1 MTPRFARALARPSRW
16 CALALAGL
24 ALAGGLGAG
33 APARATVYTAFDF
46 ETPAYGAFGHRLSDH
61 MLFKNGA
68 TWHLFYTELAGG
80 AVPTTRIGH
89 ATSADLAHWTERPT
103 VITAGADKW
112 CEKGAWAPHV
122 AAAPGGSWVLL
133 FTGQNS
139 LGSEVIGA
147 LTSGDLN
154 TWQLAPENPV
164 FTPSTT
170 WARWGPDFY
179 CSCRD
184 PFVYF
189 ENGVYSMLYT
199 VETLS
204 PQHPALGRA
213 ESLDL
218 LHWSDTGAFAVDSLT
233 SQTVDIES
241 PSLVFRT
248 NRVEL
253 HFTRYYTQML
263 SAPSSAGPWNFSQ
276 TVNVDPRGVAGEIAI
291 DGTVNLFSRLRY
303 DLCNASTAI
312 IVIDT
317 VTTTATS
324 YAVPAA
330 PKIPGGWIIEG
341 DAFSSQPTYSDGPR
355 FRGDPPAVPEGLRWL
370 ATGESLRQPG
380 DVAGCSYDEVGD
392 RVGTARSPRFTLQG
406 DLVSFKLSGK
416 SDLANNYAALIDDC
430 TGQELSR
437 ATGPGTSQLTPYAWS
452 NTGRRGWSV
461 RLLLSD
467 LASGVGGVLGF
478 DALRDSAVVNPAMP
492 TMPLVD
498 ETAPAGGE
506 NLIAGSIFT
515 IRWTGSS
522 TAGVDSFQVYVSYDD
537 FATPPTKLARRNGN
551 QFTFN
556 WTVPAGPKFN
566 ARIRVV
572 IYAKNGVHTCD
583 ESGAFSIGAVTGVGD
598 PPAEGTALALAARA
612 QPGPSPVLEWSA
624 PPGAPVTLAL
634 YDVRG
639 RRVRLLYEGPGA
651 VQARTPWN
659 GLDDAGRPTPSGI
672 YFARLAGGAESVRTH
687 LVRLAH

>member
-1 MTPRFARALARPSRW
+1 MPPRFARALARPLRCSMR
-16 CALALAGL
+16 ALAVL

-33 APARATVYTAFDF
+33 TPAHATVYTAFDF
-46 ETPAYGAFGHRLSDH
+46 ETPAYGTYGHRMSDH
-61 MLFKNGA
+61 MLLKSGA

-89 ATSADLAHWTERPT
+89 AASADLTHWTERPT
-103 VITAGADKW
+103 VITAGAAAW
-112 CEKGAWAPHV
+112 CQKGTWAPHV
-122 AAAPGGSWVLL
+122 SVAPGGGYVLL

-147 LTSGDLN
+147 LTSGDLD

-164 FTPSTT
+164 FIPSKT

-189 ENGVYSMLYT
+189 ENGAYNMLYT
-199 VETLS
+199 VDTLS
-204 PQHPALGRA
+204 PQFPALGRA

-218 LHWSDTGAFAVDSLT
+218 LHWNDRGAFVVDSLAT
-233 SQTVDIES
+233 QTADIES
-241 PSLVFRT
+241 ASLVFRT

-253 HFTRYYTQML
+253 HYTRNYAQML
-263 SAPSSAGPWNFSQ
+263 IAPTSAGPWIFSQ
-276 TVNVDPRGVAGEIAI
+276 VVNVDPRGAAGEIVI
-291 DGTVNLFSRLRY
+291 DGAVNLFSRLRY

-317 VTTTATS
+317 VTTTATG

-330 PKIPGGWIIEG
+330 PKIPGAWITDG
-341 DAFSSQPTYSDGPR
+341 DAFYSQPVYSDGPR
-355 FRGDPPAVPEGLRWL
+355 LRGDTPAVPEGLRWL

-380 DVAGCSYDEVGD
+380 DATGCSFSELGD

-406 DLVSFKLSGK
+406 DVVSFKLSGR
-416 SDLANNYAALIDDC
+416 SDLAMNYAALIDDC
-430 TGQELSR
+430 TGQELAR
-437 ATGPGTSQLTPYAWS
+437 TTGPGTSQLTPYSWS

-461 RLLLSD
+461 RLLLNDQASD
-467 LASGVGGVLGF
+467 VGGVLGF
-478 DALRDSAVVNPAMP
+478 DALRDSAVLNPAMP
-492 TMPLVD
+492 TMPVVD

-506 NLIAGSIFT
+506 NLTAGAT
-515 IRWTGSS
+515 YTVRWTGSS
-522 TAGVDSFQVYVSYDD
+522 AAGVDSFQVYVSYDD
-537 FATPPTKLARRNGN
+537 FATPPTKLARRNSN
-551 QFTFN
+551 QFTYN

-566 ARIRVV
+566 VKIRVV
-572 IYAKNGVHTCD
+572 IYARNDVHTCD
-583 ESGAFSIGAVTGVGD
+583 ESGAFTIGAVTGVAD
-598 PPAEGTALALAARA
+598 PPAEGAALTLAARA
-612 QPGPSPVLEWSA
+612 QPGPNPVLEWSA

-639 RRVRLLYEGPGA
+639 RRVRLLYDGPGA